1 MGQGEASENDHSYY
15 DLTVRLRE
23 LEAQDDER
31 VEAGLTEAE
40 DEDLDALRA
49 YLEAVGDQ
57 LGIGLS

>member
-1 MGQGEASENDHSYY
+1 MNMYSNSREEMTDELKTS
-15 DLTVRLRE
+15 LT
-23 LEAQDDER
+23 
-31 VEAGLTEAE
+31 AGLTEAE